1 MKKRIIIISSV
12 VLASILLVSLW
23 FIFFSHKDKKSD
35 GKYLDVVV
43 STIIMD
49 INPSFK
55 IELDRQDLVYN
66 VISLNDDANLI
77 VEDDF
82 KGKKLSEV
90 IDSVNNKLIEKEYI
104 KDDVIILLNVDGKI
118 SKEKVKEVLNEDLK
132 SKNKKLEII
141 EPEITESAKKI
152 SEEYNISISKA
163 AYIESIINNN
173 KEIKIEDLKDK
184 SVTEITDIKENKQE
198 KTTAVTTTNA
208 ATTTTK
214 KATTKV
220 AVSVPS
226 DPTDTSG
233 VWCTYN
239 KNKPAKS
246 KFDYPADIGPTK
258 AKEYAM
264 TAINASSLGI
274 KGTSLS
280 RVDDKRSSY
289 CLSYKFMG
297 YNDDNKYYVTIDS
310 VTGKVIEQ
318 SVVPMDKPNITEE
331 QAKAIGVSHF
341 NIDTST
347 CEFVQAYFDMNN
359 GKIRYTF
366 CARCNGTYY
375 ALNIDALNG
384 NVSGATTWQ

>member
-1 MKKRIIIISSV
+1 MKKKVFIISSI
-12 VLASILLVSLW
+12 VLAVLVIISLFLILN
-23 FIFFSHKDKKSD
+23 KNNKKE
-35 GKYLDVVV
+35 GKIDVT
-43 STIIMD
+43 STIILD
-49 INPSFK
+49 INPSIK
-55 IELDRQDLVYN
+55 LSLDKEN
-66 VISLNDDANLI
+66 VVVDAVALNEDANEI
-77 VEDDF
+77 VEDVS
-82 KGKKLSEV
+82 GKDIKTAIEIINSR
-90 IDSVNNKLIEKEYI
+90 LIEKEFI
-104 KDDVIILLNVDGKI
+104 KDDTVILLNVEGKVSTSDVSNI
-118 SKEKVKEVLNEDLK
+118 INEDFK
-132 SKNKKLEII
+132 AKNKEIQII
-141 EPEITESAKKI
+141 ETKATESSKQL
-152 SEEYNISISKA
+152 SEKYNISVSKA
-163 AYIESIINNN
+163 AYIESIIEANP
-173 KEIKIEDLKDK
+173 ELKIEDLKDK

-214 KATTKV
+214 KTTTKV

-239 KNKPAKS
+239 KNKPATS
-246 KFDYPADIGPTK
+246 KFDYPADIGLTK

-264 TAINASSLGI
+264 AAINASSLGI

-289 CLSYKFMG
+289 CRSYKFMG

-310 VTGKVIEQ
+310 VTGGVIEK

-331 QAKAIGVSHF
+331 QAKAIGVRHF
-341 NIDTST
+341 NLDTST
-347 CEFVQAYFDMNN
+347 CDLVQAYFSMNN

-366 CARCNGTYY
+366 TARCNGTYY
-375 ALNIDALNG
+375 SLNIDALNG